1 LRLGKCSKYRVQ
13 VAASTKNIYSPAISI
28 IDRIFMEKA
37 IAFEVS
43 GLHKSFG
50 PVEALRNVSLKVIKG
65 EIHAVV
71 GQNGAGKST
80 LVKMLIGVHPT
91 DSAQGTISLGGETVS
106 FANPSDAIKK
116 GVGYVPQEIE
126 LVDNLTVAENIFAG
140 SSSRKIAFF
149 NQTTVQEKAQDLL
162 TQYGID
168 LPVDAL
174 AASLSSAQR
183 QLVMIIRALSLKPS
197 VLLLDEPTTS
207 LANADAKNLSI
218 TLQGLKKRGVTMIY
232 ITHRIQEVLDFC
244 DAATVLRDGTVA
256 ASFTKDEMH
265 EDAIVQAMIGRS
277 LTNQA
282 RIESRL
288 TAREPILEVAN
299 LCAPA
304 HNPQSVTLRNVS
316 FKLHRGEI
324 LGLAGLVG
332 SGRSEVLNSLF
343 GRIPST
349 GRIILQGED
358 FLPKNPSNARAHGM
372 SLLSED
378 RKRDG
383 LLFNLNLIQNV
394 TAGSASIFSHGQFIN
409 RSSEK
414 TKASKVMN
422 ALSVKA
428 ASYLDI
434 PSQLSGGNQQKLL
447 FARVLIENPKI
458 LLLDEPTKGVDVGVR
473 EEIYNIIRSLRD
485 QGTSIIVVSSDL
497 KELIEIS
504 DRLVVLSQGEVTDEF
519 DRSEGSESRILI
531 ASSGLVNRAG

>member
-1 LRLGKCSKYRVQ
+1 
-13 VAASTKNIYSPAISI
+13 
-28 IDRIFMEKA
+28 MEKV

-43 GLHKSFG
+43 GLYKSFG

-65 EIHAVV
+65 EIHAVL

-91 DSAQGTISLGGETVS
+91 ASAEGTILLDGESVS
-106 FANPSDAIKK
+106 FLSPSDAIKK

-140 SSSRKIAFF
+140 YSSQKIAFF
-149 NQTTVQEKAQDLL
+149 NQATVQQKAQELL

-183 QLVMIIRALSLKPS
+183 QLVMIIRALSLNPS

-207 LANADAKNLSI
+207 LANDDAKNLSI

-244 DAATVLRDGTVA
+244 DAATVLRDGTVS
-256 ASFTKDEMH
+256 ASFTKHEMH

-277 LTNQA
+277 LTSDA

-288 TAREPILEVAN
+288 TSKEPILEVAN

-316 FKLHRGEI
+316 FTLHKGEI

-349 GRIILQGED
+349 GKILLQGED
-358 FLPKNPSNARAHGM
+358 FVPESPSNARAHGM

-383 LLFNLNLIQNV
+383 LLFNMNLIKNV
-394 TAGSASIFSHGQFIN
+394 TAGSASIFSRVQFVN
-409 RSSEK
+409 GSSEK
-414 TKASKVMN
+414 AKASETMS

-428 ASYLDI
+428 SSYLDV

-473 EEIYNIIRSLRD
+473 EEIYKIIRSLRD

-504 DRLVVLSQGEVTDEF
+504 DRLIVLSQGEVTDEF
-519 DRSEGSESRILI
+519 DRSDGGEARILM
-531 ASSGLVNRAG
+531 ASSGVVNKAG